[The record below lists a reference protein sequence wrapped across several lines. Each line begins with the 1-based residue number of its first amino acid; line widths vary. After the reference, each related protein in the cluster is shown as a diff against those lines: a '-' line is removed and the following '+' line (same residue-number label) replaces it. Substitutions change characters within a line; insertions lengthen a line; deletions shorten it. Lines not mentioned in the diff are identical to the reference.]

1 MAKAK
6 LRYSV
11 DFVDVCVVVS
21 LDLIQNFG
29 EDEEEIFFSSHV
41 N

>member
-6 LRYSV
+6 VRYSV
-11 DFVDVCVVVS
+11 DFVDFCVVVS

-29 EDEEEIFFSSHV
+29 EDEKVNFFPSHV

>member
-11 DFVDVCVVVS
+11 DFVDFCVVVS
-21 LDLIQNFG
+21 LDLIQNFE
-29 EDEEEIFFSSHV
+29 EDEVVKFFPSHV